1 MNTIQINTTQN
12 VNIDF
17 ELASFGERLLA
28 SLIDFVAILGYFF
41 ISFAILD
48 QLGLDGYHLD
58 QWSNIAIR
66 GVVSLPA
73 ALYTLCAE
81 LFFHGQTLGKKIMK
95 IKVVKVDGYSAS
107 FIDFFIRWIMRI
119 VDIWLN
125 FSIVGIICIIVSKNG
140 QRIGGL
146 ASGTAV
152 ISVKNKYQISATIL
166 ENIEANYIP
175 TFPTVINLSDRDMQI
190 VKDLY
195 LTARKSKDIQLLDK
209 LRRKVEAVTN
219 TSKGNLSDMMYLYTI
234 MQDYTHF
241 TQDM

>member
-17 ELASFGERLLA
+17 ELASFGERLVA
-28 SLIDFVAILGYFF
+28 SLIDFVAIIGYLY
-41 ISFAILD
+41 ISFTILA
-48 QLGLDGYHLD
+48 QLGIDGSRLDV
-58 QWSNIAIR
+58 WSYIAVR

-73 ALYTLCAE
+73 TLYTLWTE

-95 IKVVKVDGYSAS
+95 IKVAKVDGYSAS
-107 FIDFFIRWIMRI
+107 FIDYFIRWIMRI

-125 FSIVGIICIIVSKNG
+125 FSIVGIICIIVAKNG
-140 QRIGGL
+140 QRLGGL

-152 ISVKNKYQISATIL
+152 ISVKNKYRISATIL
-166 ENIEANYIP
+166 ENIEGNYVP
-175 TFPTVINLSDRDMQI
+175 TFPSVINLSDRDMQI

-195 LTARKSKDIQLLDK
+195 LTARKSKDVQLLDR
-209 LRRKVEAVTN
+209 LRKKVEAVTN
-219 TSKGNLSDMMYLYTI
+219 TSKGNMSDMMYLYTI